1 MRLGYTIL
9 YVEDVARSVDFYQ
22 RAFGLGVDFAHES
35 GDFAQMAT
43 GQTALAFTSRRL
55 MEQLGKTTQNA
66 DPHKPCFEIAL
77 VCDDVASALEKAV
90 AAGALLMQPPKR
102 MDWGQD
108 VAYVADPDGF
118 LVEICSPVAG

>member
-9 YVEDVARSVDFYQ
+9 YVEDVTRSVDFYQ
-22 RAFGLGVDFAHES
+22 RAFGLEVDFVHES

-43 GQTALAFTSRRL
+43 GQTALAFTSRGL
-55 MEQLGKTTQNA
+55 MAQLGKTPQAA
-66 DPHKPCFEIAL
+66 DPHQPCFEIAL
-77 VCDDVASALEKAV
+77 VCDDVAAALDHAV
-90 AAGALLMQPPKR
+90 AAGAQLIQSPKR

-118 LVEICSPVAG
+118 WVEICSPVGG

>member
-9 YVEDVARSVDFYQ
+9 YVEDVAHSVDFYQ
-22 RAFGLGVDFAHES
+22 RAFGLGVDFVHES

-55 MEQLGKTTQNA
+55 MAQLGKQTQAA
-66 DPHKPCFEIAL
+66 DPHKPCFEIAF
-77 VCDDVASALEKAV
+77 VCDDVAAALARAV
-90 AAGALLMQPPKR
+90 AAGATLMQEPER

-108 VAYVADPDGF
+108 VAYVADLDGI
-118 LVEICSPVAG
+118 LVEICSPVGG